1 MRRIYAIIAQIRIYC
16 TGKSGQNCLRIL
28 LVGSGGEIFLDAV
41 DFWVEWH
48 WASRMAFDP
57 AATMRAWSLLAA
69 AGATGTVGAL
79 REATFV

>member
-16 TGKSGQNCLRIL
+16 TDRQNLGKKW
-28 LVGSGGEIFLDAV
+28 GSAGGEIFLDAV